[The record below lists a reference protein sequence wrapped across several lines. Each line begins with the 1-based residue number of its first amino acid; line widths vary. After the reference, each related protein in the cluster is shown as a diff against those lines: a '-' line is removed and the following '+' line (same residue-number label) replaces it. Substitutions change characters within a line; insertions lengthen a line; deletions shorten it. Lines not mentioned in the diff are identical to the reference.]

1 MRYLTL
7 MRLICSVRGC
17 PSNVQ
22 SCACTRCGRPQH
34 KWKAAPQ
41 VMESDFELVGHDRY
55 GNMLYEQSEHHEY
68 TCIQCGKNRLVN
80 NRFRVKR

>member
-1 MRYLTL
+1 
-7 MRLICSVRGC
+7 
-17 PSNVQ
+17 
-22 SCACTRCGRPQH
+22 
-34 KWKAAPQ
+34 
-41 VMESDFELVGHDRY
+41 MESDFELVGQDRY